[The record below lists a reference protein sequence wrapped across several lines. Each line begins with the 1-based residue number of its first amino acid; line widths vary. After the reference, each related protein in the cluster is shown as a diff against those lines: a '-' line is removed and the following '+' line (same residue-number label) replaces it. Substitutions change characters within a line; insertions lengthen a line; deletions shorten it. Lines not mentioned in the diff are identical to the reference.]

1 MWLMATSIGQ
11 MASRRAYWRA
21 GGCQKHAVPYN
32 NAKSVRTRSVQLQ
45 PRAEAEEHASQQE
58 GQSHSAFERVQ
69 LQLNPAEVLA
79 TLALSVRRD
88 ESGAPRRGVV
98 VKATSGNSEASLQA
112 RPGDRV
118 LAVDGQQLDNASADE
133 LRAILRSR
141 REEDVETVSLL
152 IEQSSPLRFQQEVQQ
167 QKLDKREGED
177 VCFSDRTPSRERER
191 RRIVTRNQRL
201 NREGRSNRRVVLLL
215 SLGISLPP
223 GIILTFAWVSGYF
236 SSRRNP
242 SRRRY

>member
-1 MWLMATSIGQ
+1 M
-11 MASRRAYWRA
+11 
-21 GGCQKHAVPYN
+21 
-32 NAKSVRTRSVQLQ
+32 RTRSVQLQ

-79 TLALSVRRD
+79 TLALSVRRE
-88 ESGAPRRGVV
+88 ESGAPGRGVV

-177 VCFSDRTPSRERER
+177 ICFSDRTPSRERER

-215 SLGISLPP
+215 SLGISVPP